1 MFLYMLHT
9 RHTIITRGKMLN
21 SNVMSVYIPLQ
32 SPLNPSVFA
41 IVTYASTTPLY
52 RDFSPIFFISAC
64 MRTFTTSVGC
74 AESIASVPVV
84 IPAAIR
90 TNRNPIPESP
100 VNKIIQSIN
109 EHLRYLMMIHFLSPY
124 QAKSLLKSANQ
135 CIYNRLTICFL
146 FIIISDGF
154 IRSNANR

>member
-1 MFLYMLHT
+1 MCTYMNY
-9 RHTIITRGKMLN
+9 II
-21 SNVMSVYIPLQ
+21 SVYIPLY
-32 SPLNPSVFA
+32 SPWNPSVFA

-74 AESIASVPVV
+74 AENIANVPVV

-100 VNKIIQSIN
+100 RIASIRFIN
-109 EHLRYLMMIHFLSPY
+109 EYPKYLMLFQFLVPY
-124 QAKSLLKSANQ
+124 LAN
-135 CIYNRLTICFL
+135 FL
-146 FIIISDGF
+146 
-154 IRSNANR
+154 